1 MVSKLIKKHKLITL
15 SILLGIIFFIVAI
28 FSFDIEKVISNFEKI
43 SVFKFLIYF
52 LVANLTFV
60 ISVCRWRVVLKS
72 YSISVNFYKIYL
84 WRLAGWTGNYITPS
98 AYIGGE
104 PIRAMFICKETG
116 LEFKPALANV
126 VADSFLNIFTEVI
139 LTCLAGL
146 FAILHFSSVLRF
158 EESFIIAVILISLA
172 IYFLYWRISRG
183 KFIIYPTLKFLKINS
198 WKPKFTAEIKEFEE
212 LFIDFFKNKKTA
224 LKKGFSLSIL
234 MYLSSLAEFWVL
246 AFFMGVNLSFW
257 QIILL
262 KIFIVLGYI
271 LPIPAGLGSAE
282 ISLAKFFEIFGYG
295 PSIGVAY
302 NLLIRL
308 KDSLL
313 AIFGL
318 IVLSTYGIGFLKPAF
333 SLFIKFVQDN
343 LKKLTAIDLN
353 NKKR

>member
-1 MVSKLIKKHKLITL
+1 MVLKLIKKHKLITL
-15 SILLGIIFFIVAI
+15 SILLGIVFFVAAI

-43 SVFKFLIYF
+43 SVFKFIVYF
-52 LVANLTFV
+52 LIANITFIIGVWRWSV
-60 ISVCRWRVVLKS
+60 ILKA
-72 YSISVNFYKIYL
+72 YSISANFSKVYL
-84 WRLAGWTGNYITPS
+84 WRLAGWTGNYVTPS
-98 AYIGGE
+98 VFIGGE
-104 PIRAMFICKETG
+104 PIRAMFICKESG
-116 LEFKPALANV
+116 SEFKPALANV
-126 VADSFLNIFTEVI
+126 VADSFLNIFTEII
-139 LTCLAGL
+139 LTCLAGF
-146 FAILHFSSVLRF
+146 FAILHFGRFLKF
-158 EESFIIAVILISLA
+158 EESLIISVILISLTL
-172 IYFLYWRISRG
+172 YFLYWRISRG
-183 KFIIYPTLKFLKINS
+183 KFIIYPTLKFFKINS

-212 LFIDFFKNKKTA
+212 LFIDFFKNKKIA
-224 LKKGFSLSIL
+224 LKKGFLLSIL
-234 MYLSSLAEFWVL
+234 MYLSSLVEFWVL

-343 LKKLTAIDLN
+343 LKKLPLIDLN